1 MSAAGTGKRTGTGR
15 PGTRGGGRPT
25 LAAKRGA
32 PRGLRIRRQRLGWRG
47 RGALA
52 CAVVVVGLVAWA
64 AIARALAPKGNTTQE
79 QFDVLMVLGNPADS
93 DGNPTP
99 TELARVTEA
108 VGEYERGVAPRMI
121 ITGGP
126 AHNQF
131 VEADVMA
138 RVAEAQGIPAGA
150 IVEERTARNTIENT
164 CDSLRIMRSHGWE
177 SAEVISSASHL
188 PRAGLILSR
197 LPLKWRTHAAP
208 ALEPEGPLT
217 QWSTT
222 AMEILKT
229 VRYLVWARQMD
240 KCEIQGIDSK
250 E

>member
-1 MSAAGTGKRTGTGR
+1 V
-15 PGTRGGGRPT
+15 
-25 LAAKRGA
+25 
-32 PRGLRIRRQRLGWRG
+32 
-47 RGALA
+47 LA

>member
-1 MSAAGTGKRTGTGR
+1 M
-15 PGTRGGGRPT
+15 
-25 LAAKRGA
+25 
-32 PRGLRIRRQRLGWRG
+32 RIRRQPLGWMG
-47 RGALA
+47 HGILA
-52 CAVVVVGLVAWA
+52 CAAVVAGLIAWA
-64 AIARALAPKGNTTQE
+64 AIARAFAPKGNTTQE
-79 QFDVLMVLGNPADS
+79 HFDVLMVLGSPADA

-99 TELARVTEA
+99 IELARVTEA
-108 VGEYERGVAPRMI
+108 VNEYERGVASKMI

-131 VEADVMA
+131 VEAEVMA

-150 IVEERTARNTIENT
+150 IVEEPTARDTMENT

-197 LPLKWRTHAAP
+197 LPLKWRTHEAA
-208 ALEPEGPLT
+208 ALEPEGPWT
-217 QWSTT
+217 EGAMT
-222 AMEILKT
+222 AIEIVKT

-240 KCEIQGIDSK
+240 GCEVQGPGTR